1 VHRRLLVLD
10 SLAAVPEVVQE
21 ALAVRLL
28 RILAT
33 RQMVVL
39 LSVMQ
44 ATRVM
49 AVGLA
54 VELAVELAVV
64 DRVMAPTTR
73 AKSRPASRPVRTMF
87 PLLDHPLLTE

>member
-54 VELAVELAVV
+54 VELAVV